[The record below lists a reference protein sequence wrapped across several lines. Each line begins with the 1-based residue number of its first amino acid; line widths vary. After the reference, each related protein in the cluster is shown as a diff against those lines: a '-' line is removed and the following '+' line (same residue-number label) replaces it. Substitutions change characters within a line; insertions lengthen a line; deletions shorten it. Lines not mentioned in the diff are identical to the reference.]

1 MVPPFALALAVGS
14 YLFILS
20 IYATL
25 SYLHLHHHV
34 QGAPATATWI
44 DRGDDLTNAS
54 SLSTDHSKPVAPTV
68 LHFALTSTST
78 LTMKRRQW
86 DPGIRLAFSPMM
98 ASLYDDSSVGSCDRS
113 PIDPT
118 MNRSFAM
125 VRRLRLRRQWD
136 PGIAKDGIDRSFH
149 LPMSHSNGVVIDRS
163 FHLPSSH
170 SNVVVVMTPWR
181 LPCRLL
187 RRLLRI
193 TAVGTPSLVASIF
206 HYCHPVLSRP
216 TVPNII

>member
-78 LTMKRRQW
+78 LLLTMKRRQW

-113 PIDPT
+113 PID
-118 MNRSFAM
+118 
-125 VRRLRLRRQWD
+125 L
-136 PGIAKDGIDRSFH
+136 
-149 LPMSHSNGVVIDRS
+149 
-163 FHLPSSH
+163 
-170 SNVVVVMTPWR
+170 TPWLSCQVNEESKR
-181 LPCRLL
+181 HASIESIRCDPSVDGAAPTVDRDPFLL
-187 RRLLRI
+187 RPIRPM
-193 TAVGTPSLVASIF
+193 VSMF
-206 HYCHPVLSRP
+206 KYCHPVLSRP
-216 TVPNII
+216 TVPNIISNII